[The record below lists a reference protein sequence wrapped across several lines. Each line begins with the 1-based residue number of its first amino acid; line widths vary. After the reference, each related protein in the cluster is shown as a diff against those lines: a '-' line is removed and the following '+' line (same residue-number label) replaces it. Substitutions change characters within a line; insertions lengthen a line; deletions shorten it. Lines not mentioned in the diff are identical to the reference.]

1 MRQLKQMLRARKA
14 QMLACGPCECRTL
27 QCWRYANENCGCGES
42 GTSLPNNFIVRE
54 NSEDLFL
61 TSFFNEDVEQDNT
74 ISIETDEET
83 WDSFLRVWDFLI
95 IEDEDK
101 NMLWRWTWES
111 MDAIAVEKLLGRYDE
126 GNTWVWQFTPE
137 AIAQFNAFINNPT
150 EEQADILRSWLEDS
164 VSDEYDPPHY
174 PIVIFSEE

>member
-1 MRQLKQMLRARKA
+1 MRQIKNYLRSK
-14 QMLACGPCECRTL
+14 RTMWNCQEPVCATL
-27 QCWRYANENCGCGES
+27 NAWKCMNELCGCGES
-42 GTSLPNNFIVRE
+42 KASLPNKFKVRE
-54 NSEDLFL
+54 NSENLFL

-83 WDSFLRVWDFLI
+83 WDSFLVVWEFLI
-95 IEDEDK
+95 IENEDARA
-101 NMLWRWTWES
+101 LWHGTWES
-111 MDAIAVEKLLGRYDE
+111 IDWPAVEKLLGRYDE

-150 EEQADILRSWLEDS
+150 EEQANILKDWLEDS

-174 PIVIFSEE
+174 PIVIFDE